1 MRKIAIVGMSC
12 NLPGNINNLD
22 KLLGALRERRVT
34 AGAVPEERWD
44 MARYYSSDEA
54 SKGKAYVEK
63 GNFLQHDIRSMDAEF
78 FDLPAS
84 VAENIDPQQ
93 RLLLELTWE
102 AFENAGLDLPAH
114 SGRKVGVYVG
124 GFMLDQMITMTH
136 FANRTRQNAN
146 TPSGMMMTML
156 ANRLS
161 HAFNLRGPSLSI
173 DTACSSSLVA
183 FSYACNDIWS
193 GECDMAVVGGANIMT
208 RPEYPIGMCKGHFLS
223 RDGQCKSFDARG
235 DGYGRG
241 EGGGVV
247 IVKALEQAL
256 LDGDTILATVEGAG
270 VNSDGRTPGISM
282 PSAEAQGALIQ
293 DICTRFDI
301 DPAQVRYVECH
312 GTGTAAGDPIEARSI
327 GSVYGK
333 GRTGGDRVVL
343 GSIKSNIG
351 HLEAGAGI
359 ASLIKAV
366 LTLQHR
372 EAFELGNLETPN
384 PDIPFEEWGI
394 QLAAGPI
401 QLAKPG
407 EAFLVGVNSFGFGG
421 TNAHVVL
428 RSAPDTE
435 PATVTSAARSQD
447 APLYLPFSA
456 RSPGALKELS
466 HRYSERLQA
475 SNVELDDILHSAAFH
490 RAPLNHRAVAIGRDR
505 EQLHQALSEYW
516 QHGHCDQV
524 ITSRRTALGKPLPVW
539 VFTGMGPQ
547 WWGMGQELYRSEPV
561 YRDAV
566 DTADRLF
573 QNVSG
578 FSIVAEMLKS
588 KGESR
593 ITQTAFAQPANFM
606 IQWGLAAML
615 SAAGVKPGA
624 IVGHS
629 VGEVTAACVSGA
641 LSLDDAVRVIHERS
655 RLQATTAGTGSM
667 LAVGV
672 GQKEAQAFLAGYEGR
687 IEVAA
692 VNGPNMLTLSG
703 ETAAIETL
711 AQTLETQ
718 EIFNRLLTVEVPY
731 HSYLMTPILDE
742 LTAALR
748 SISACKPSVPLVS
761 TVTGCY
767 ASLGQYGTDYWQHNV
782 RQPVHFYQAIQTL
795 LDDDYVT
802 FIEIGP
808 HPVLAGALRDCAKVQ
823 AKEIRLVETLR
834 REEPEQLRMQ
844 RVAAQVF
851 ASGCEIDWQ
860 PFNGRGR
867 FTDLPNYPWQREHL
881 WLESERSTYMRVAST
896 QVPMLGV
903 RHYPANDVWLNDL
916 GHQALAYLKEHVVSG
931 VSIMPA
937 AGYVETLLEAAAALY
952 PDNQGLRLSDLEI
965 RAPLVISSNNALDYV
980 STYSRDS
987 GRVTLHSI
995 ESGSIGEGQVHAV
1008 GRVDPLATVEPQS
1021 IDIAEFKASFDSEWD
1036 LKVFYRELSRIGLQ
1050 YGPMFQ
1056 TIRSIRADAKSGRAL
1071 TFIECSSELS
1081 NQGYHAHPTVLDA
1094 CFQSLVGLL
1103 EDSDTTYLPT
1113 GFRELR
1119 LLAPTLPARCWCKAV
1134 RASSTAA
1141 YVESDLTITDEHGVV
1156 VAEIR
1161 GMRVTAVPSA
1171 SGRTDKFGDP
1181 IKLQMARYEWADA
1194 GNPPEPKRLGNWL
1207 IVEDDSSRD
1216 LATRIV
1222 EDFHNANVS
1231 VSARLRTGPQERA
1244 DGLEISVPLESAA
1257 IEQALGRMGPLA
1269 GVVFVHGAQARLDSQ
1284 DPIGAQALLFMI
1296 EVSRCLARLELEHRP
1311 RAYVITHNAFKI
1323 MDNDAPVQP
1332 AQTALAGFARV
1343 AFNEIEGVRFSSV
1356 DLPATPSAA
1365 DINACLRE
1373 LICDAPQDEVA
1384 IRHGRRFS
1392 SRLEVQPWLA
1402 DALVEDVALASM
1414 DMAVLVRPDEDDNS
1428 LGSVKLIETPRGPL
1442 GADEIELK
1450 VQRVVVSKHDLQ
1462 AAGQPP
1468 SGQNYIEVLATVTR
1482 TGADIADLHP
1492 GQRVYGLAPSTFT
1505 SHLRGPRSAFHLTSL
1520 NNEQRGDRLLLV
1532 AVRDAIAQHLIDQ
1545 ASLEAG
1551 LCVLIEADPLGLA
1564 IDAALQ
1570 RRGVRTVLIHVPDNE
1585 AAVSTSTAI
1594 AATRSAVDAAVCE
1607 HTAGKGFDA
1616 IIGSMPRW
1624 DRLYGW
1630 EALALGGGL
1639 IDTEQTARAF
1649 ALPGNAAS
1657 LVRADLALISQRAE
1671 LFAASLRTAVERA
1684 SQSQG
1689 PVIPSLTISI
1699 ADLATK
1705 KFVAPDNVDIPVI
1718 IDFDEVGSTLKVQVM
1733 ETVSFKPDASYLVT
1747 GGFGGFGQKTSRW
1760 LVDHGA
1766 RHIVLAG
1773 RSGADTPERL
1783 AFVEE
1788 LRQQGANVLP
1798 LACDLA
1804 DASAVR
1810 DLMGTIADSAAPLR
1824 GVFHLATVIIDEA
1837 IIDLDPANFLQV
1849 MQSKAQSA
1857 LLLHQ
1862 ATQEIELDHFVLF
1875 SSFAGLIGNSKQASY
1890 VSANCFLDG
1899 LTWHR
1904 RALGLPALSINWGA
1918 ISDTGIIARDEK
1930 LEQFMRYMGLRGM
1943 ETREALQ
1950 WLERAMRRDITQL
1963 GISLISSWA
1972 DWAQYETLSQQ
1983 SPRFIDLI
1991 ASDTEASNDAS
2002 ERLREEIAALPET
2015 ERFAVL
2021 SGLIV
2026 SLIADELEASTDTV
2040 SIDRPILEFGIDSL
2054 MAAEIQ
2060 VVLKNNLGISVSVI
2074 EILNN
2079 LTIRGMANDALANM
2093 GLSDDLD
2100 DEPSTAVQAQE
2111 RQA

>member
-12 NLPGNINNLD
+12 NLPGNINDLR
-22 KLLGALRERRVT
+22 KLLSALRERRVT
-34 AGAVPEERWD
+34 ADTVPKDRWD
-44 MARYYSSDEA
+44 MARYYSNDET

-102 AFENAGLDLPAH
+102 AFENAGLNLPAH

-124 GFMLDQMITMTH
+124 GFMLDQMVTMTH

-247 IVKALEQAL
+247 IIKALEQAL

-270 VNSDGRTPGISM
+270 VNSDGRTPGISL

-293 DICTRFDI
+293 DVCTRFDI

-333 GRTGGDRVVL
+333 GRSGDDRVVL

-394 QLAAGPI
+394 RLAAGPI

-407 EAFLVGVNSFGFGG
+407 EAFLVGINSFGFGG

-435 PATVTSAARSQD
+435 PATVTTAARSQD

-505 EQLHQALSEYW
+505 QQLHQALSEYW

-578 FSIVAEMLKS
+578 FSIVAQMLKS

-687 IEVAA
+687 IEIAA

-703 ETAAIETL
+703 ETVAIEAL

-742 LTAALR
+742 LTAAL
-748 SISACKPSVPLVS
+748 STISAYKPSVPLVS
-761 TVTGCY
+761 TVTGRY
-767 ASLGQYGTDYWQHNV
+767 ASEGQYGTDYWQHNV

-802 FIEIGP
+802 FVEIGP

-834 REEPEQLRMQ
+834 REEPEQQRMQ
-844 RVAAQVF
+844 RVVAQVF
-851 ASGCEIDWQ
+851 ASGCDIDWQ
-860 PFNGRGR
+860 PLNGRGR

-881 WLESERSTYMRVAST
+881 WLESERSNYLRIAST
-896 QVPMLGV
+896 QLPMLGY
-903 RHYPANDVWLNDL
+903 RHYPANDTWLNDL
-916 GHQALAYLKEHVVSG
+916 DHQALAYLKEHVVSG

-937 AGYVETLLEAAAALY
+937 AGYVETLLEAAAVLH
-952 PDNQGLRLSDLEI
+952 PDSPGLRLSNMQI
-965 RAPLVISSNNALDYV
+965 RAPLVISNNNALDYV

-987 GRVTLHSI
+987 RLVTLHSV

-1008 GRVDPLATVEPQS
+1008 GRVDPLTSIDAQP
-1021 IDIAEFKASFDSEWD
+1021 IDIAALKASFDSQWEPED
-1036 LKVFYRELSRIGLQ
+1036 FYRELSRIGLQ
-1050 YGPMFQ
+1050 YGPLFQ
-1056 TIRSIRADAKSGRAL
+1056 TLRSIHGDAKTGRVLAC
-1071 TFIECSSELS
+1071 IECSSELS
-1081 NQGYHAHPTVLDA
+1081 NQGYRAHPTVLDA
-1094 CFQSLVGLL
+1094 CFQALVGLL
-1103 EDSDTTYLPT
+1103 EDSETTYLPT

-1119 LLAPTLPARCWCKAV
+1119 LLAPSLPAHCWCKAV
-1134 RASSTAA
+1134 RTQANAA
-1141 YVESDLTITDEHGVV
+1141 YVEADLTIIDEQGLVL
-1156 VAEIR
+1156 ASIQ
-1161 GMRVTAVPSA
+1161 GMRLTAVPSTP
-1171 SGRTDKFGDP
+1171 GRTDQFGDP
-1181 IKLQMARYEWADA
+1181 VKLQMVRYEWEDA
-1194 GNPPEPKRLGNWL
+1194 GNASEPKRLGNWL
-1207 IVEDDSSRD
+1207 IVEDDASRD
-1216 LATRIV
+1216 LAERIV
-1222 EDFHNANVS
+1222 EDFKHANVP
-1231 VSARLRTGPQERA
+1231 VSARLRAAPQARTQGI
-1244 DGLEISVPLESAA
+1244 DISVPADSPIA
-1257 IEQALGRMGPLA
+1257 IEQALEAMGPLA
-1269 GVVFVHGAQARLDSQ
+1269 GVVFVHGTELRLDGQ
-1284 DPIGAQALLFMI
+1284 DPTGAQALLFMI
-1296 EVSRCLARLELEHRP
+1296 EVTRCLAKRALEQRP
-1311 RAYVITHNAFKI
+1311 RAYVITRNAFKI

-1343 AFNEIEGVRFSSV
+1343 AFNEIEGMRFSSI
-1356 DLPATPSAA
+1356 DLPGTASDADLSAC
-1365 DINACLRE
+1365 IRE
-1373 LICDAPQDEVA
+1373 LTCDAPQDEIA
-1384 IRHGRRFS
+1384 IRHARRFS
-1392 SRLEVQPWLA
+1392 SRLEARPWLT
-1402 DALVEDVALASM
+1402 DTLVEDVALAST
-1414 DMAVLVRPDEDDNS
+1414 DMAVQVTPDADDNS
-1428 LGSVKLIETPRGPL
+1428 LSSVKLSETLRGPL

-1450 VQRVVVSKHDLQ
+1450 IKRAVLSKHDLQ
-1462 AAGQPP
+1462 ATGNPLAGQHC
-1468 SGQNYIEVLATVTR
+1468 IEVLGTISQ
-1482 TGADIADLHP
+1482 TGAHVTDLHP
-1492 GQRVYGLAPSTFT
+1492 GQWVYGLAPSAFA
-1505 SHLRGPRSAFHLTSL
+1505 SHLRGPRSTFHLTAL
-1520 NNEQRGDRLLLV
+1520 NPEHANATLLV
-1532 AVRDAIAQHLIDQ
+1532 AVRDAIAEQLIEQ
-1545 ASLEAG
+1545 AALDAN
-1551 LCVLIEADPLGLA
+1551 LCVLIEADTLGLA
-1564 IDAALQ
+1564 IETALQ
-1570 RRGVRTVLIHVPDNE
+1570 RRAVRTVLIDLPDAKSRSAN
-1585 AAVSTSTAI
+1585 AI
-1594 AATRSAVDAAVCE
+1594 AATQRALDTAVFE
-1607 HTAGKGFDA
+1607 HTAGKGFGA
-1616 IIGSMPRW
+1616 IVGSMSRW

-1630 EALALGGGL
+1630 EALAMGGVL
-1639 IDTEQTARAF
+1639 IDSDPRALPF
-1649 ALPGNAAS
+1649 ALPNSAAA
-1657 LVRADLALISQRAE
+1657 LVRADLTLLTQRADV
-1671 LFAASLRTAVERA
+1671 FAASLRTAVERA
-1684 SQSQG
+1684 GQSQRA
-1689 PVIPSLTISI
+1689 PLHSLTISL
-1699 ADLATK
+1699 ADLATRK
-1705 KFVAPDNVDIPVI
+1705 LPTLDNVDVPIL

-1733 ETVSFKPDASYLVT
+1733 ETVSFRPDASYLVT

-1773 RSGADTPERL
+1773 RSGADTPERQ

-1788 LRQQGANVLP
+1788 LRQQGANVLA

-1837 IIDLDPANFLQV
+1837 IIDLDPAHFLQV

-1857 LLLHQ
+1857 LWLHQ

-1875 SSFAGLIGNSKQASY
+1875 SSFAGLIGNSKQAAY
-1890 VSANCFLDG
+1890 VSANSFLDG

-1963 GISLISSWA
+1963 GISLVSSWA
-1972 DWAQYETLSQQ
+1972 DWARYETLSHQ
-1983 SPRFIDLI
+1983 SPRFIELI

-2002 ERLREEIAALPET
+2002 ERLREEIVALPET

-2026 SLIADELEASTDTV
+2026 SLIADELEASSDTV

-2100 DEPSTAVQAQE
+2100 AAPSTAIQAQE

>member
-12 NLPGNINNLD
+12 NLPSDINDLR
-22 KLLGALRERRVT
+22 KLLSALRERRVT
-34 AGAVPEERWD
+34 AETVPKDRWD
-44 MARYYSSDEA
+44 MARYYSIDET

-63 GNFLQHDIRSMDAEF
+63 GNFLKHDIRSMDAEF

-102 AFENAGLDLPAH
+102 AFENAGLNLPAH

-124 GFMLDQMITMTH
+124 GFMLDQMVTMTH

-247 IVKALEQAL
+247 IIKALEQAL

-270 VNSDGRTPGISM
+270 VNSDGRTPGISL

-293 DICTRFDI
+293 DVCTRFDI

-333 GRTGGDRVVL
+333 GRSGDDRVVL

-394 QLAAGPI
+394 RLAAGPI

-407 EAFLVGVNSFGFGG
+407 EAFLVGINSFGFGG

-435 PATVTSAARSQD
+435 PATVTTAARSQD

-505 EQLHQALSEYW
+505 QQLHQALSEYW

-578 FSIVAEMLKS
+578 FSIVAQMLKS

-606 IQWGLAAML
+606 LQWGLAAML

-667 LAVGV
+667 LAVGI
-672 GQKEAQAFLAGYEGR
+672 GQKEAQALLADYEGR

-703 ETAAIETL
+703 ETAAIEAL

-742 LTAALR
+742 LTAAL
-748 SISACKPSVPLVS
+748 STISAYKPSVPLVS
-761 TVTGCY
+761 TVTGRY
-767 ASLGQYGTDYWQHNV
+767 ASQGQYGTDYWQHNV
-782 RQPVHFYQAIQTL
+782 RQPVHFYPAIQTL

-802 FIEIGP
+802 FVEIGP

-834 REEPEQLRMQ
+834 REEPEQQRMQ
-844 RVAAQVF
+844 RVVAQVF
-851 ASGCEIDWQ
+851 ASGCDIDWQ
-860 PFNGRGR
+860 PLNGRGR

-881 WLESERSTYMRVAST
+881 WLESERSNYLRIAST
-896 QVPMLGV
+896 QLPMLGY
-903 RHYPANDVWLNDL
+903 RHYPANDTWLNDL
-916 GHQALAYLKEHVVSG
+916 DHQALAYLKEHVVSG

-952 PDNQGLRLSDLEI
+952 PDSPGLRLSDLEI
-965 RAPLVISSNNALDYV
+965 RAPLVIANNNPLDYV

-995 ESGSIGEGQVHAV
+995 ESGSIGAGQVHAV
-1008 GRVDPLATVEPQS
+1008 GRVDALATSEPQS
-1021 IDIAEFKASFDSEWD
+1021 LDIAGLQASFGGEWD
-1036 LKVFYRELSRIGLQ
+1036 PKVFYRELSRIGLQ

-1056 TIRSIRADAKSGRAL
+1056 TIRSIRADAKTGRAL

-1113 GFRELR
+1113 GLRELR
-1119 LLAPTLPARCWCKAV
+1119 LLAPALPTRCWCQAL
-1134 RASSTAA
+1134 RTSATAA

-1156 VAEIR
+1156 VAQIR
-1161 GMRVTAVPSA
+1161 GMRVTAVPNA
-1171 SGRTDKFGDP
+1171 PGRTDKFGDP
-1181 IKLQMARYEWADA
+1181 VKLQMARYEWADA
-1194 GNPPEPKRLGNWL
+1194 GTPPEPKRLGNWL
-1207 IVEDDSSRD
+1207 VVEDGASRD
-1216 LATRIV
+1216 LADRIV
-1222 EDFHNANVS
+1222 EDFHNASVS

-1257 IEQALGRMGPLA
+1257 IERALGRMGPLA

-1284 DPIGAQALLFMI
+1284 DPTGAQALLLMI
-1296 EVSRCLARLELEHRP
+1296 EVSRCLARLELEQRP

-1356 DLPATPSAA
+1356 DLPATPSAV

-1373 LICDAPQDEVA
+1373 LMCDAPQDEVA
-1384 IRHGRRFS
+1384 IRQGRRFS

-1402 DALVEDVALASM
+1402 DALVEEVALAGT
-1414 DMAVLVRPDEDDNS
+1414 DRAVLVRPDEDDTS
-1428 LGSVKLIETPRGPL
+1428 LGSVKLIETPREPL
-1442 GADEIELK
+1442 GADDIELK

-1462 AAGQPP
+1462 AAGHPP
-1468 SGQNYIEVLATVTR
+1468 SGQHYIELLATVTR
-1482 TGADIADLHP
+1482 TGAEVTDLHP
-1492 GQRVYGLAPSTFT
+1492 GQRVCGLAPFTFS

-1520 NNEQRGDRLLLV
+1520 SDEQCSDRLLLV

-1545 ASLEAG
+1545 AGLEAG
-1551 LCVLIEADPLGLA
+1551 LCALIEADPLGLA
-1564 IDAALQ
+1564 IDAELQ
-1570 RRGVRTVLIHVPDNE
+1570 RRGVRTVLINVPDSN
-1585 AAVSTSTAI
+1585 AAVASTVITA
-1594 AATRSAVDAAVCE
+1594 TGSALDAAVCE
-1607 HTAGKGFDA
+1607 HTAGQGFDA

-1630 EALALGGGL
+1630 EALARGGVL
-1639 IDTEQTARAF
+1639 IDTEKTARAF

-1657 LVRADLALISQRAE
+1657 LVRADLTLISQRAQ
-1671 LFAASLRTAVERA
+1671 LFATSLRTAVERTRHA
-1684 SQSQG
+1684 QV
-1689 PVIPSLTISI
+1689 PVIPSLTISL
-1699 ADLATK
+1699 ADLATRK
-1705 KFVAPDNVDIPVI
+1705 LSMLDNVDVPIL
-1718 IDFDEVGSTLKVQVM
+1718 IDFDEVESPLKVQVM
-1733 ETVSFKPDASYLVT
+1733 ETVSFRPDASYLVT

-1773 RSGADTPERL
+1773 RSGADTPERQ

-1788 LRQQGANVLP
+1788 LRQQGANVLA

-1837 IIDLDPANFLQV
+1837 ILELDPAHFLQV

-1857 LLLHQ
+1857 LWLHQ

-1875 SSFAGLIGNSKQASY
+1875 SSFAGLIGNSKQAAY
-1890 VSANCFLDG
+1890 VSANSFLDG

-1963 GISLISSWA
+1963 GISLVSSWA
-1972 DWAQYETLSQQ
+1972 DWARYETLSQQ
-1983 SPRFIDLI
+1983 SPRFIELI
-1991 ASDTEASNDAS
+1991 ASDAEASNDAS
-2002 ERLREEIAALPET
+2002 ERLREEIVALPET

-2026 SLIADELEASTDTV
+2026 SLIADELEASADTV

-2100 DEPSTAVQAQE
+2100 AQPSATVQAQE